1 MASKNVVIPPRTDD
15 PNEEKK
21 FFETI
26 CLNINDIYADLI
38 VAEADIDTA
47 ESDIDDLELW
57 ADGIDTW
64 AGTIDTWIAVMD
76 AVAAKTGTATL
87 TTSER
92 RILCSGTF
100 TVTLPVVSGNSG
112 KDYYIKNSGT
122 GVITIEGNGSETI
135 DNNLNLTLTSMESVH
150 ILCSGT
156 AWWII

>member
-26 CLNINDIYADLI
+26 CLRVNDTAADLI
-38 VAEADIDTA
+38 VA
-47 ESDIDDLELW
+47 ESDIDDLE
-57 ADGIDTW
+57 TW
-64 AGTIDTWIAVMD
+64 QAVMD

>member
-26 CLNINDIYADLI
+26 CLRVNDIAADLI
-38 VAEADIDTA
+38 VA
-47 ESDIDDLELW
+47 ESDIDDLE
-57 ADGIDTW
+57 TW
-64 AGTIDTWIAVMD
+64 QAVMD

-150 ILCSGT
+150 VLCSGT

>member
-26 CLNINDIYADLI
+26 CLRVNDTAADLI

-47 ESDIDDLELW
+47 ESDIDTAESDIDDLE
-57 ADGIDTW
+57 TW
-64 AGTIDTWIAVMD
+64 QAVMD

-150 ILCSGT
+150 ILCDGT
-156 AWWII
+156 EWWII

>member
-26 CLNINDIYADLI
+26 CLRVNDIAADLI
-38 VAEADIDTA
+38 VA
-47 ESDIDDLELW
+47 ESDIDDLE
-57 ADGIDTW
+57 TW
-64 AGTIDTWIAVMD
+64 QAVMD

-112 KDYYIKNSGT
+112 KDYYIKNAGT

-150 ILCSGT
+150 VLCDGT
-156 AWWII
+156 EWWII